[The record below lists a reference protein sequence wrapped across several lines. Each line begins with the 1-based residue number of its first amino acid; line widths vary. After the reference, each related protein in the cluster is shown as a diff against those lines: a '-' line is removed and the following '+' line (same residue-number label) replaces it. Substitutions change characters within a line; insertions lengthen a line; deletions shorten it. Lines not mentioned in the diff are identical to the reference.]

1 MYMCTCTCNCFTIA
15 HEWWVLIAELLLRVH
30 DTNSLVSLEAFIIN
44 HLLHR
49 YNGRPLSGA
58 RVTTCWL
65 DHKNM
70 KELGITEDMI
80 YSNPI
85 TGKDDSYEKD
95 GGKRLWMGRY
105 QGSRKKIASSERD
118 TSSSARYDNE
128 HSKGLTSPSYKTHVV
143 SRVDVASSVVGAS
156 LSKISIETKSKES
169 KEYRS
174 STQERLSSQSSGNG
188 NQGIE
193 KERSISKSLSLASCT
208 MESLRVGG
216 KKRRLTSGDSI
227 NIQLHPRKLH
237 ESESDNSVFK
247 EKGKVR
253 DCSLKK
259 KGQSVDGRSRNSPSK
274 RVSEY
279 IDDEKPKEVLKYSPR
294 SENVSFR
301 PSPLQS
307 EANTSISA
315 AAQLDEMLNPI
326 HSMDFKNFPEVSV
339 TESVKQEPLHRIDL
353 DCDQVES
360 LGSAQLDAHQI
371 EPESQSSCSDMPCIP
386 PISAF
391 DFERDETPPAEIV
404 EATAEWYRTQNFPVN
419 FSSVS
424 LQHVFQYYKSSMAV
438 DGTDNKNEGGV
449 WHSQI
454 WPGRIQRRDQLLE
467 QSLATTSSD
476 VTNPVHSSQSAFY
489 SGLQSANHTG
499 ESSSSASNVHT
510 CSHSSVHSSPIT
522 KGSKQ
527 ANLATI
533 LHQDPMC
540 TYSACEQLPCHLHN
554 ATDGD
559 THCLSDGEIQE
570 HLKLFLTKQEAE
582 AIEDSIDS
590 ESVPMS
596 GTQAGVETISG
607 LTRCTTSGQV
617 NHTVR
622 HYNQQ
627 GKEASTF
634 DLTPPYY
641 SRGQNIYTTPENHE
655 NSYLTTTVEHSDMQ
669 QEGNQRLSQDPS
681 SPNYLFNEQIPAPRG
696 NKDYKRALTQGY
708 LFPLSSSATMN
719 ETPASIAE
727 NFHHRYDQERSE
739 LSRNQ
744 WKESKQP
751 SSKGL
756 WRTEE
761 LGLTRERE
769 DETTP
774 FVVHACRLSHLD
786 SSLAA
791 GGDVHGGDTSTSTF
805 SNQVSL
811 DSVIQAS
818 SLTAS
823 QVCNMVSCIHK
834 EEVGKSQLQRLNQP
848 TIGESYQYHNPSRDH
863 HKQAKSM
870 DFVSSPF
877 SSYQHADVDK
887 LRVSS
892 PEFRRGPPQ
901 PLNTDRGDVN
911 VLPNRSELW
920 STAKSMYTSL
930 QQISQPDINPVS
942 RDENEPEKCNL
953 LRVPQKTLND
963 PKKDQP
969 RRLLRE
975 ELATKDSDIDDAEEV
990 SNKALVLDAHKPTCT
1005 EQSLGVRSDDT
1016 ARISVAD
1023 MQALQSLERLP
1034 IADKYKRLQ
1043 KCYYKVN

>member
-1 MYMCTCTCNCFTIA
+1 
-15 HEWWVLIAELLLRVH
+15 
-30 DTNSLVSLEAFIIN
+30 
-44 HLLHR
+44 
-49 YNGRPLSGA
+49 
-58 RVTTCWL
+58 
-65 DHKNM
+65 M

-85 TGKDDSYEKD
+85 TGKDDSYEKG

-118 TSSSARYDNE
+118 TSSSVPYDNE
-128 HSKGLTSPSYKTHVV
+128 HSKSLTSPSCKTHVV
-143 SRVDVASSVVGAS
+143 SHMDIASSVVGAS
-156 LSKISIETKSKES
+156 LPRISTETKSKES
-169 KEYRS
+169 KEYPS

-188 NQGIE
+188 NQGIDTA
-193 KERSISKSLSLASCT
+193 RSISKSLSLASYCT
-208 MESLRVGG
+208 MESVRVSG
-216 KKRRLTSGDSI
+216 KKRRLTSGDTP
-227 NIQLHPRKLH
+227 LHPRKLH
-237 ESESDNSVFK
+237 ESESGNGVFK

-274 RVSEY
+274 RVHVSEY
-279 IDDEKPKEVLKYSPR
+279 TDDEKPKEVRKYSPR
-294 SENVSFR
+294 SENVSLR

-315 AAQLDEMLNPI
+315 ATQLDEMLNPI
-326 HSMDFKNFPEVSV
+326 HSMDFKICPEVSV

-360 LGSAQLDAHQI
+360 LVSAQLDAHQI
-371 EPESQSSCSDMPCIP
+371 EPESQSSCTDMP

-404 EATAEWYRTQNFPVN
+404 EATAEWYRTQNFPAN

-438 DGTDNKNEGGV
+438 DGNNNKNEGGV

-454 WPGRIQRRDQLLE
+454 WPGRIQQRDQLLE
-467 QSLATTSSD
+467 QRLATTSSD
-476 VTNPVHSSQSAFY
+476 VTNPVYSSQSAFY
-489 SGLQSANHTG
+489 SGLQSTNHTG

-522 KGSKQ
+522 NSSKQ
-527 ANLATI
+527 ANLATV
-533 LHQDPMC
+533 LLQDPVC
-540 TYSACEQLPCHLHN
+540 TYSACEQLPSHLHN
-554 ATDGD
+554 AIDGD
-559 THCLSDGEIQE
+559 THRLSDGEIQE
-570 HLKLFLTKQEAE
+570 HLKVFLTKQEAE
-582 AIEDSIDS
+582 ATEDSIDS
-590 ESVPMS
+590 ESVPTS
-596 GTQAGVETISG
+596 GAQAGVETISG
-607 LTRCTTSGQV
+607 LTRCTASGQA

-622 HYNQQ
+622 HYSQR
-627 GKEASTF
+627 GKAASTF

-641 SRGQNIYTTPENHE
+641 SRGQNIYTTPEIHE
-655 NSYLTTTVEHSDMQ
+655 NSYLTTTVEQSDMQ
-669 QEGNQRLSQDPS
+669 QEGNQRLSRDLS

-696 NKDYKRALTQGY
+696 NKDYKQALTQGY
-708 LFPLSSSATMN
+708 LFPLSSAATMD
-719 ETPASIAE
+719 ETTASLTE
-727 NFHHRYDQERSE
+727 SFHHRYDQERSE

-751 SSKGL
+751 FSKGL

-761 LGLTRERE
+761 LGLMRERE
-769 DETTP
+769 DDSVETTP
-774 FVVHACRLSHLD
+774 FIVHACSLD

-791 GGDVHGGDTSTSTF
+791 GGGGDTSISAL

-823 QVCNMVSCIHK
+823 QVCNMISCIHK

-848 TIGESYQYHNPSRDH
+848 TIGKSCQYHNPSRDH

-887 LRVSS
+887 LRVWS
-892 PEFRRGPPQ
+892 PEFRRGPQQ
-901 PLNTDRGDVN
+901 PLNTDRGNVN
-911 VLPNRSELW
+911 VLPNRSVLW

-930 QQISQPDINPVS
+930 QQISQPDINPIS
-942 RDENEPEKCNL
+942 RYENEREKLC
-953 LRVPQKTLND
+953 VPQKTLSD

-969 RRLLRE
+969 RRLLHDQ
-975 ELATKDSDIDDAEEV
+975 ELATKDSDIHVVDDAEEV
-990 SNKALVLDAHKPTCT
+990 SNKELVLDAHKPTCT

-1016 ARISVAD
+1016 AQISVAD
-1023 MQALQSLERLP
+1023 MQALQSMERKP
-1034 IADKYKRLQ
+1034 VADKYKHLQ